1 MKTPPSFGKPGGPMF
16 GGGLGF
22 VAMVLLALLI
32 VVKIFGGV
40 F

>member
-1 MKTPPSFGKPGGPMF
+1 MKRPPLFSGPPGATF
-16 GGGLGF
+16 GGLGF
-22 VAMVLLALLI
+22 VALVVLALLI

>member
-1 MKTPPSFGKPGGPMF
+1 MKRPPLFGGPTGPLF
-16 GGGLGF
+16 GGLGF
-22 VAMVLLALLI
+22 VALVVLALLI